1 MEDISSFKHSSLSSY
16 LIGLQLLV
24 GGKFISL
31 CSLDGGDSDR
41 HLSPEKPD
49 LRRASEQENRT
60 WKEVFCID
68 VASPVI
74 HLKFSPDGTMFA
86 SAAKVLATS

>member
-1 MEDISSFKHSSLSSY
+1 M
-16 LIGLQLLV
+16 LV

-31 CSLDGGDSDR
+31 CSVDGGDSDSR

-60 WKEVFCID
+60 WKEVFSID
-68 VASPVI
+68 VASPVV

-86 SAAKVLATS
+86 SAAKVCVT